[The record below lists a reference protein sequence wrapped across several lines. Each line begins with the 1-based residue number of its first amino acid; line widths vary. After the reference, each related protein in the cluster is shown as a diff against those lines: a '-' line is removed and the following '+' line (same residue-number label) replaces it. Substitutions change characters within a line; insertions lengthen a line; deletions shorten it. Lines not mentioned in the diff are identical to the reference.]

1 MDPPSSERLL
11 SLDAFRGLT
20 IAGMILVNN
29 AGDWDHVFPPL
40 QHAAWHG
47 WTLADLIFPF
57 FLFIVGVSMSFS
69 FSRRV
74 RQSHNLKRVYLQ
86 VTERTVILFFLG
98 LFLNALYYIP
108 GGFAFSILRIPGVLQ
123 RIAMVY
129 FFASFVI
136 LKTGPRE
143 QACIAT
149 FLLLLYWALMELV
162 PVPEY
167 GAGVLT
173 PQGNF
178 AAYLDNLF
186 LHGHLQENTWD
197 PEGLLSTVPAIS
209 STLFG
214 VLTGHWLRSHKDPYE
229 KAAGLF
235 VLGGVGLVLGL
246 GWDLFFPINK
256 NLWTSS
262 YVVFTTGMALYF
274 LGVCYWL
281 IDLKGYWRWATP
293 FVVFGVNAI
302 AVYALSI
309 LMDRMMWWWSLTQAD
324 GSAVPCKTWIYE
336 HLYSSWAGP
345 RFGEAYASF
354 FYAVTYVLLWLG
366 LMGILYH
373 KKIFIRI

>member
-1 MDPPSSERLL
+1 MEPPSSERLL

-20 IAGMILVNN
+20 IAGMILVND

-40 QHAAWHG
+40 QHAAWDG

-74 RQSHNLKRVYLQ
+74 RQSQGLAGVYLQ
-86 VTERTVILFFLG
+86 VVRRTLILFALG

-108 GGFAFSILRIPGVLQ
+108 GGFSFAVLRIPGVLQ
-123 RIAMVY
+123 RIAVVY
-129 FFASFVI
+129 FFASFI
-136 LKTGPRE
+136 MLKTDPKE
-143 QACIAT
+143 QAVIAVC
-149 FLLLLYWALMELV
+149 LLFWYWAVMELV
-162 PVPEY
+162 PVPGY

-186 LHGHLQENTWD
+186 LPGHLKEGAWD
-197 PEGLLSTVPAIS
+197 LEGILSTVPAIS
-209 STLFG
+209 SVLFG
-214 VLTGHWLRSHKDPYE
+214 VLTGHWIRSPRDPYG
-229 KAAGLF
+229 KVAGLF
-235 VLGGVGLVLGL
+235 MIGSVSLVLGVVW
-246 GWDLFFPINK
+246 GLFFPINK

-281 IDLKGYWRWATP
+281 IGLKGYWRWASA
-293 FVVFGVNAI
+293 FVIFGVNAI

-309 LMDRMMWWWSLTQAD
+309 LLDRMTMWLNFAQPD
-324 GSAVPCKTWIYE
+324 GSAVPCRMWIYE
-336 HLYSSWAGP
+336 HLYASWAG
-345 RFGEAYASF
+345 RWFGAMYASF
-354 FYAVTYVLLWLG
+354 FYALTYV
-366 LMGILYH
+366 
-373 KKIFIRI
+373 

>member
-20 IAGMILVNN
+20 IAGMILVND

-40 QHAAWHG
+40 QHAAWDG

-74 RQSHNLKRVYLQ
+74 QESHSLKGIYLQ
-86 VTERTVILFFLG
+86 IVKRTLVLFFLG
-98 LFLNALYYIP
+98 LCLNALYYIP
-108 GGFAFSILRIPGVLQ
+108 GGLSFSVLRIPGVLQ
-123 RIAMVY
+123 RIAVVY
-129 FFASFVI
+129 FFASFLM
-136 LKTGPRE
+136 LKTEPKE
-143 QACIAT
+143 QAVIAT
-149 FLLLLYWALMELV
+149 CFLLWYWAVLELV
-162 PVPEY
+162 PVPGY

-178 AAYLDNLF
+178 AAYLDNLL
-186 LHGHLQENTWD
+186 LHGHLKADTWD
-197 PEGLLSTVPAIS
+197 PEGILSTVPAIS
-209 STLFG
+209 TTLFG
-214 VLTGHWLRSHKDPYE
+214 GLAGHWIRSAKNPYE

-235 VLGGVGLVLGL
+235 VLGGVGVMLGVVW
-246 GWDLFFPINK
+246 GQFFPINK

-309 LMDRMMWWWSLTQAD
+309 VMDRVLEWLSFARPD
-324 GSAVPCKTWIYE
+324 GSTVPCRVWIYE
-336 HLYSSWAGP
+336 HLYAPWAG
-345 RFGEAYASF
+345 RWFGDMYASF
-354 FYAVTYVLLWLG
+354 FYALTSVLLWLG
-366 LMGILYH
+366 LMVLLYRR
-373 KKIFIRI
+373 KVFIRI

>member
-1 MDPPSSERLL
+1 MEPPSSERLL

-20 IAGMILVNN
+20 IAGMILVND

-40 QHAAWHG
+40 QHAAWDG

-74 RQSHNLKRVYLQ
+74 RQGHGLTGVYLQ
-86 VTERTVILFFLG
+86 VVRRTLILFALG

-108 GGFAFSILRIPGVLQ
+108 GGFSFAVLRIPGVLQ
-123 RIAMVY
+123 RIAVVY
-129 FFASFVI
+129 FFASFVM
-136 LKTGPRE
+136 LKTDPKE
-143 QACIAT
+143 QTVIAVC
-149 FLLLLYWALMELV
+149 LLLWYWAVMELV
-162 PVPEY
+162 PVPGY

-178 AAYLDNLF
+178 AAYLDNLL
-186 LHGHLQENTWD
+186 LHGHLKQETWD
-197 PEGLLSTVPAIS
+197 PEGILSTVPAVAT
-209 STLFG
+209 TLFG
-214 VLTGHWLRSHKDPYE
+214 GLAGHWVRAAKDPYE
-229 KAAGLF
+229 KATGLF
-235 VLGGVGLVLGL
+235 VLGGIGVVLGVVW
-246 GWDLFFPINK
+246 GQVFPINK

-262 YVVFTTGMALYF
+262 YVVFTAGLALYF

-309 LMDRMMWWWSLTQAD
+309 VMDRVLEWLSFARPD
-324 GSAVPCKTWIYE
+324 GSVVPCRVWIYE
-336 HLYSSWAGP
+336 HLYAPWAG
-345 RFGEAYASF
+345 RWFGDMYASF

-366 LMGILYH
+366 LMV
-373 KKIFIRI
+373 

>member
-1 MDPPSSERLL
+1 MEAPSSERLL

-20 IAGMILVNN
+20 IAGMILVND

-40 QHAAWHG
+40 QHAAWDG

-74 RQSHNLKRVYLQ
+74 RQSHSLTGVYLQ
-86 VTERTVILFFLG
+86 IVRRTLILFVLG

-108 GGFAFSILRIPGVLQ
+108 GGLSFAVLRIPGVLQ
-123 RIAMVY
+123 RIAVVY
-129 FFASFVI
+129 FFASFVM
-136 LKTGPRE
+136 LKTDPGE
-143 QACIAT
+143 QAVIAVC
-149 FLLLLYWALMELV
+149 LLLWYWAVMKLV
-162 PVPEY
+162 PVPGY

-178 AAYLDNLF
+178 AAYLDNLL
-186 LHGHLQENTWD
+186 LHGHLKADTWD
-197 PEGLLSTVPAIS
+197 PEGILSTVPAVAT
-209 STLFG
+209 TLFG
-214 VLTGHWLRSHKDPYE
+214 GLAGHWVRAAKDPYE

-235 VLGGVGLVLGL
+235 VLGGVGVVLGVV
-246 GWDLFFPINK
+246 WDQFFPINK

-262 YVVFTTGMALYF
+262 YVVFTTGLALYF

-309 LMDRMMWWWSLTQAD
+309 VMDRVLEWLSFARPD
-324 GSAVPCKTWIYE
+324 GSVVPCRVWIYE
-336 HLYSSWAGP
+336 HLYAPWAG
-345 RFGEAYASF
+345 RWFGDMYASF

-366 LMGILYH
+366 LMVLLYRR
-373 KKIFIRI
+373 KIFIRI